1 MCTAGNVCANC
12 GASSLWKAAQPAQAA
27 LFELVSRDQI
37 QGIQSDVPVIEF
49 GCVGANM
56 TILEPRLVSVA
67 KLVDF
72 ERGHV
77 SYADFI
83 GITVLSC
90 E

>member
-1 MCTAGNVCANC
+1 M
-12 GASSLWKAAQPAQAA
+12 AAMGKDRVGIRLSPFGVFNDMPLYPEMEADYTYLAQMPPS
-27 LFELVSRDQI
+27 ESQVRGGVRPS
-37 QGIQSDVPVIEF
+37 
-49 GCVGANM
+49 
-56 TILEPRLVSVA
+56 LVSVA